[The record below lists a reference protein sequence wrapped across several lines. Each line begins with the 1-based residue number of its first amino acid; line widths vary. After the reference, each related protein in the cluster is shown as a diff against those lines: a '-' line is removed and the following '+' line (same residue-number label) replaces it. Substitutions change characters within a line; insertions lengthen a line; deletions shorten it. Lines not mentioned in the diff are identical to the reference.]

1 MSDKKEI
8 DLLDYVIFLLKWKKV
23 ILLIFFSSLIV
34 SYLIIYFFV
43 DEVFES
49 NSTIMPIENNDLGG
63 ISALSKSLGNLPLG
77 LGNSL
82 SGSAVTTELFTTIVY
97 SRSNLENVIRKF
109 DLMSEYKTEKMEET
123 RKILAGNIHAEETDE
138 GAYAIAVK
146 SKDPQKAADM
156 ANYIVSLLNERVIEM
171 NIAKSKSNKEFLEN
185 RYAEIKLNLNNAEE
199 QLKKYQ
205 QNSKIIEAESQVKA
219 LMEEYIKMESDLEK
233 KRIDYSILL
242 KSYGEN
248 NPQVHAAKGT
258 LEEYEKMVQKV
269 KNNGLDNSF
278 FVSAKNLPEE
288 SMNYF
293 RLFRDVEINN
303 EMLTYIV
310 PMYEK
315 AKFEEQNNMPVI
327 QIIDKAVAPEKRV
340 YPQRTLTAGVI
351 AVITTIFAMILLL
364 IREIFNNTNN
374 QQLLAI
380 SQELKL
386 FSKRA

>member
-1 MSDKKEI
+1 
-8 DLLDYVIFLLKWKKV
+8 
-23 ILLIFFSSLIV
+23 
-34 SYLIIYFFV
+34 
-43 DEVFES
+43 
-49 NSTIMPIENNDLGG
+49 MPIENNDLGG

-82 SGSAVTTELFTTIVY
+82 SGSAATTDLFTTIVY
-97 SRSNLENVIRKF
+97 SRSNLENIIHKF
-109 DLMSEYKTEKMEET
+109 DLMSEYKTKKMEET
-123 RKILAGNIHAEETDE
+123 RKILAGNIRADETDE
-138 GAYAIAVK
+138 GAYSIAVK

-171 NIAKSKSNKEFLEN
+171 NITKSKSNKEFLEN

-219 LMEEYIKMESDLEK
+219 LMEEYIRMESDLEK

-248 NPQVHAAKGT
+248 NPQVQAAKGT
-258 LEEYEKMVQKV
+258 LEEYEKMVKKV
-269 KNNGLDNSF
+269 KDSGLDNSF

-293 RLFRDVEINN
+293 RLLRNVEINN

-327 QIIDKAVAPEKRV
+327 QIIDKAVPPEKRV
-340 YPQRTLTAGVI
+340 YPQRILMAFLISSCVSIFVIFLILT
-351 AVITTIFAMILLL
+351 
-364 IREIFNNTNN
+364 REIIAQSSN
-374 QQLLAI
+374 
-380 SQELKL
+380 EKLKKI
-386 FSKRA
+386 FE